1 MENLYTAMSANK
13 RNSFFIT
20 AAITAVFVVLGYFLG
35 KYWGSGY
42 GGVFIAFLVALV
54 MSLAAYYS
62 GDKMVLGV
70 SRAKRI
76 EKKDYPQL
84 FNVIEELAIAGG
96 LPMPAVYVIDD
107 TAPNAFA
114 TGRDPKHASVAIT
127 TGLMQKLNRDELQ
140 GVMAHELSHVG
151 NRDIL
156 YATMVGILVGS
167 IAMMSDFFLR
177 SFFWGGGRRRRSD
190 GEGGAGG
197 AIFIVIAIAL
207 AVLAPIFTKLLQ
219 LAISRQRE
227 YLADASAAKLTRY
240 PEGLASALAEDLRRQ
255 GGARSGEPRH
265 PAPLY
270 REPDQA
276 VREARGLTSSART
289 RRSRTGS
296 RASGRC
302 SRPRGGHRERAAGRI
317 DRADRRVNRSVASP
331 CP

>member
-20 AAITAVFVVLGYFLG
+20 VAITAVFVVLGYFLG

-42 GGVFIAFLVALV
+42 GGVFIAFFVALV
-54 MSLAAYYS
+54 MSLAAYYG
-62 GDKMVLGV
+62 GDKMVLGI

-84 FNVIEELAIAGG
+84 FNVIEELTIAGG

-156 YATMVGILVGS
+156 YATMVGIMVGS

-177 SFFWGGGRRRRSD
+177 SFFWGGGRRRRSNS
-190 GEGGAGG
+190 EGGAGG
-197 AIFIVIAIAL
+197 AIFFVIAIAL
-207 AVLAPIFTKLLQ
+207 AVLAPLFTKLLQ
-219 LAISRQRE
+219 LAVSRQRE

-240 PEGLASALAEDLRRQ
+240 PEGLASALQKIAGDKEVLEVANRATQ
-255 GGARSGEPRH
+255 H
-265 PAPLY
+265 LY
-270 REPDQA
+270 IVNPIKPFEK
-276 VREARGLTSSART
+276 
-289 RRSRTGS
+289 
-296 RASGRC
+296 RASNLFSTHPPIQDRIA
-302 SRPRGGHRERAAGRI
+302 RLRAI
-317 DRADRRVNRSVASP
+317 K
-331 CP
+331 

>member
-1 MENLYTAMSANK
+1 MENLYNAISSNK

-20 AAITAVFVVLGYFLG
+20 AAITAFLIVLGYLLG
-35 KYWGSGY
+35 TYWGSSY
-42 GGVFIAFLVALV
+42 AGVFIAVMLALI
-54 MSLAAYYS
+54 MSLGAYYS
-62 GDKMVLGV
+62 GDKMVLAV

-76 EKKDYPQL
+76 EKQDAPQL
-84 FNVIEELAIAGG
+84 FNVIEELSIAAG

-177 SFFWGGGRRRRSD
+177 SFFWGGGRRRRGGS
-190 GEGGAGG
+190 GGAAG
-197 AIFIVIAIAL
+197 AILVLVAIVL
-207 AVLAPIFTKLLQ
+207 AVLAPICAKLLQ
-219 LAISRQRE
+219 LAVSRQRE

-240 PEGLASALAEDLRRQ
+240 PEGLASALEKI
-255 GGARSGEPRH
+255 SGDKEVLEVANRATQH
-265 PAPLY
+265 LY
-270 REPDQA
+270 IVNPIKPFEK
-276 VREARGLTSSART
+276 
-289 RRSRTGS
+289 
-296 RASGRC
+296 
-302 SRPRGGHRERAAGRI
+302 RAAGLFSTHPPIQDRI
-317 DRADRRVNRSVASP
+317 ARLRAMG
-331 CP
+331 

>member
-1 MENLYTAMSANK
+1 MSNLYTAISANR

-20 AAITAVFVVLGYFLG
+20 VALTAFFLVLGYLIG
-35 KYWGSGY
+35 TYWGSSY
-42 GGVFIAFLVALV
+42 AGVGIAFLLALV
-54 MSLAAYYS
+54 MSLSAYYS
-62 GDKMVLGV
+62 GDKMVLAV

-84 FNVIEELAIAGG
+84 FNVIEELSIAGG
-96 LPMPAVYVIDD
+96 LPLPAIYVIDD

-127 TGLMQKLNRDELQ
+127 TGLMQKLSRDELQ

-190 GEGGAGG
+190 GEGGAAGVILLVV
-197 AIFIVIAIAL
+197 AIVL
-207 AVLAPIFTKLLQ
+207 AVLAPICAKLLQ
-219 LAISRQRE
+219 LSISRQRE

-240 PEGLASALAEDLRRQ
+240 PEGLASALEKI
-255 GGARSGEPRH
+255 SGDREVLEVANRATQH
-265 PAPLY
+265 LY
-270 REPDQA
+270 IVNPIKPFEK
-276 VREARGLTSSART
+276 
-289 RRSRTGS
+289 
-296 RASGRC
+296 RASGLFSTHPPIQDRIA
-302 SRPRGGHRERAAGRI
+302 RLRAMR
-317 DRADRRVNRSVASP
+317 
-331 CP
+331 

>member
-1 MENLYTAMSANK
+1 MENLYNAISSNK

-20 AAITAVFVVLGYFLG
+20 VAITAFLIVLGYLLG
-35 KYWGSGY
+35 TYWGSSY
-42 GGVFIAFLVALV
+42 AGVFIAVMLALI
-54 MSLAAYYS
+54 MSLGAYYS
-62 GDKMVLGV
+62 GDKMVLAV

-76 EKKDYPQL
+76 EKQDAPQL
-84 FNVIEELAIAGG
+84 FNVIEELSIAAG

-177 SFFWGGGRRRRSD
+177 SFFWGGGRKRRS
-190 GEGGAGG
+190 GSGGGAAG
-197 AIFIVIAIAL
+197 AILVLVAIVL
-207 AVLAPIFTKLLQ
+207 AVLAPICAKLLQ
-219 LAISRQRE
+219 LAVSRQRE

-240 PEGLASALAEDLRRQ
+240 PEGLASALEKI
-255 GGARSGEPRH
+255 SGDKEVLEVANRATQH
-265 PAPLY
+265 LY
-270 REPDQA
+270 IVNPIKPFEK
-276 VREARGLTSSART
+276 
-289 RRSRTGS
+289 
-296 RASGRC
+296 
-302 SRPRGGHRERAAGRI
+302 RAAGLFSTHPPIQDRI
-317 DRADRRVNRSVASP
+317 ARLRAMG
-331 CP
+331 

>member
-1 MENLYTAMSANK
+1 MGNLYTAISANK

-20 AAITAVFVVLGYFLG
+20 VAITAFLVVLGYFLG
-35 KYWGSGY
+35 TYWGSSY
-42 GGVFIAFLVALV
+42 AGVGIAFLLALV
-54 MSLAAYYS
+54 MSLSAYYG
-62 GDKMVLGV
+62 GDKMVLAA

-84 FNVIEELAIAGG
+84 FNVIEELSIAGG
-96 LPMPAVYVIDD
+96 LPLPAVYVIDD

-190 GEGGAGG
+190 GEGGVAG
-197 AIFIVIAIAL
+197 AILVIVAIVL
-207 AVLAPIFTKLLQ
+207 AILAPICAKLLQ
-219 LAISRQRE
+219 LAVSRQRE

-240 PEGLASALAEDLRRQ
+240 PEGLASALEKI
-255 GGARSGEPRH
+255 SGD
-265 PAPLY
+265 
-270 REPDQA
+270 REVLEVANRATQHLFIVNPIKPF
-276 VREARGLTSSART
+276 EK
-289 RRSRTGS
+289 
-296 RASGRC
+296 RASNLFSTHPPIQDRIA
-302 SRPRGGHRERAAGRI
+302 RLRGMR
-317 DRADRRVNRSVASP
+317 
-331 CP
+331 

>member
-1 MENLYTAMSANK
+1 MANLYTAMSANK

-20 AAITAVFVVLGYFLG
+20 VAITAVFVVLGYFLG
-35 KYWGSGY
+35 EYWGSGY
-42 GGVFIAFLVALV
+42 GGVSIAFLVALG
-54 MSLAAYYS
+54 MSLAAYYG
-62 GDKMVLGV
+62 GDKMVLGI

-167 IAMMSDFFLR
+167 IAMMADFFLR
-177 SFFWGGGRRRRSD
+177 SFLWGGGRRRRSNS
-190 GEGGAGG
+190 EGGAAG
-197 AIFIVIAIAL
+197 IILIVIALAL
-207 AVLAPIFTKLLQ
+207 AVLAPIFAKLLQ
-219 LAISRQRE
+219 LAVSRQRE

-240 PEGLASALAEDLRRQ
+240 PEGLASALEKIAGDKEVLEVANRATQ
-255 GGARSGEPRH
+255 H
-265 PAPLY
+265 LY
-270 REPDQA
+270 IVNPIKPFEK
-276 VREARGLTSSART
+276 
-289 RRSRTGS
+289 
-296 RASGRC
+296 RAS
-302 SRPRGGHRERAAGRI
+302 SLFSTHPPIQERIARL
-317 DRADRRVNRSVASP
+317 RAMR
-331 CP
+331 

>member
-1 MENLYTAMSANK
+1 MANLYTAMSANK

-20 AAITAVFVVLGYFLG
+20 VAITAVFVVLGYFLG
-35 KYWGSGY
+35 EYWGSGY
-42 GGVFIAFLVALV
+42 GGVSIAFLVALG
-54 MSLAAYYS
+54 MSLAAYYG
-62 GDKMVLGV
+62 GDKMVLGI

-167 IAMMSDFFLR
+167 IALMADFFLR
-177 SFFWGGGRRRRSD
+177 SFFWGGGRRRRSNS
-190 GEGGAGG
+190 EGGAAG
-197 AIFIVIAIAL
+197 IILIVIALAL
-207 AVLAPIFTKLLQ
+207 AVLAPIFAKLLQ
-219 LAISRQRE
+219 LAVSRQRE

-240 PEGLASALAEDLRRQ
+240 PEGLASALEKIAGDREVLEVANRATQ
-255 GGARSGEPRH
+255 H
-265 PAPLY
+265 LY
-270 REPDQA
+270 IVNPIKPFEK
-276 VREARGLTSSART
+276 
-289 RRSRTGS
+289 
-296 RASGRC
+296 RAS
-302 SRPRGGHRERAAGRI
+302 SLFSTHPPIQERIARL
-317 DRADRRVNRSVASP
+317 RAMR
-331 CP
+331 